1 MVLLSDGTQKNN
13 WKGFDEEDAVVK
25 RDVQAMESYEARD

>member
-1 MVLLSDGTQKNN
+1 LELRRIT
-13 WKGFDEEDAVVK
+13 WKGFDEENAVVK